1 MKIFLI
7 GYRAT
12 GKSTVGHLLSRKLK
26 VAFCDTDT
34 IVEQTAGMPIKEI
47 VVLEGW
53 DSFRVREKDAVRSLE
68 QKGTCVVATGGGV
81 ILDRENVDFFKR
93 SGLIIW
99 LNAPLQDIIERLKRD
114 ALYEAKRPQFT
125 AGNIVQ
131 ETTEMMKQRLPLYES
146 VADYTVDTLNKN
158 PEQIGEEIYQYLLKS
173 GFLDKITQTKN

>member
-12 GKSTVGHLLSRKLK
+12 GKTTVGRLLSRKLK
-26 VAFCDTDT
+26 VAFFDTDT

-53 DSFRVREKDAVRSLE
+53 PSFRMKEKDAVQSLE
-68 QKGTCVVATGGGV
+68 QKDSCVVATGGGV
-81 ILDRENVDFFKR
+81 ILNSENVDFFKR
-93 SGLIIW
+93 SGLSIW

-114 ALYEAKRPQFT
+114 ALHEAKRPQFT

-131 ETTEMMKQRLPLYES
+131 ETTEIMKQRLSLYERA
-146 VADYTVDTLNKN
+146 ADYTVDTLNKN
-158 PEQIGEEIYQYLLKS
+158 PEQIVEEIYQYLLKS
-173 GFLDKITQTKN
+173 GFLDKMTRNKN